1 MLELDLPPSGAFS
14 PLPFMKL
21 QDLLCL
27 LLITINVSLRHSD
40 ISMIGNYKPEVEV
53 KREIKVLS
61 LCRSNV
67 CMLSI
72 TIDIYAYSYLQRS
85 A

>member
-1 MLELDLPPSGAFS
+1 MPPSGAFS

-27 LLITINVSLRHSD
+27 LLITINVSLMHSD

-53 KREIKVLS
+53 RREIKVLS
-61 LCRSNV
+61 LCHSNV
-67 CMLSI
+67 HILSS
-72 TIDIYAYSYLQRS
+72 TVDIYAYSYLQQS
-85 A
+85 V

>member
-1 MLELDLPPSGAFS
+1 M
-14 PLPFMKL
+14 
-21 QDLLCL
+21 
-27 LLITINVSLRHSD
+27 HSD

-61 LCRSNV
+61 LCHSNV
-67 CMLSI
+67 HILSI

-85 A
+85 AYKFKGSKIQLILECLQMMQK